1 MLEEVLAML
10 QEVLAM
16 LEEVLA
22 MLEEVLAMLEEVLA
36 MLEEV
41 LGKAFALV
49 PVGLG
54 EICGSFCFRLFFG
67 RRRRPPGEVLDF
79 SEEVLDFSEEVLGS
93 RRGAWIQE
101 RCLAPGEVLGSR
113 RGAWL

>member
-1 MLEEVLAML
+1 MLDEVLAML
-10 QEVLAM
+10 Q
-16 LEEVLA
+16 EVLA

-54 EICGSFCFRLFFG
+54 EICGSFFVFFVASSSSSG
-67 RRRRPPGEVLDF
+67 
-79 SEEVLDFSEEVLGS
+79 
-93 RRGAWIQE
+93 RGA
-101 RCLAPGEVLGSR
+101 
-113 RGAWL
+113 